1 MEGILFFVLIW
12 HILYGFIWLKY
23 HGYMGKIR
31 LIGFALQT
39 IKLKENCPQFLSKT
53 DLEFFFTPL
62 KIGDL
67 RSNKITWQSKLQV
80 RF

>member
-1 MEGILFFVLIW
+1 MEGILFCVNMT
-12 HILYGFIWLKY
+12 YFIWFYKAEIPWEY
-23 HGYMGKIR
+23 GKKIR

-53 DLEFFFTPL
+53 DLLEFSYCKESNPL

-67 RSNKITWQSKLQV
+67 RSNKII
-80 RF
+80 